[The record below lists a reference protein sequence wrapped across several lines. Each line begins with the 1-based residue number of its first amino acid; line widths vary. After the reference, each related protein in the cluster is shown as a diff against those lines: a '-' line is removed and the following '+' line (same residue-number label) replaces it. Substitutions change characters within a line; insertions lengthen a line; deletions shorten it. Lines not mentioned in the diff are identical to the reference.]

1 MRRFLP
7 IAALLAVLLLYG
19 LTVATGSGSSLAD
32 YFWWMI
38 ALCVLLMVVLA
49 SDRKSVV

>member
-19 LTVATGSGSSLAD
+19 LTVATGSGSRNSLLFFNKRVIKAILV
-32 YFWWMI
+32 F
-38 ALCVLLMVVLA
+38 V
-49 SDRKSVV
+49 R

>member
-19 LTVATGSGSSLAD
+19 LTVATGSGSSLAEIT
-32 YFWWMI
+32 FSVK
-38 ALCVLLMVVLA
+38 LFLEVFEV
-49 SDRKSVV
+49 SDFIYCI